1 MVSVCLSRSPACVVF
16 LLSTPGLPRQT
27 WKLLT
32 LHQAMTCRKALRR
45 TRCRGAGPAP
55 EAAIKDVV
63 ERDDGCCVWPSVPY
77 FSSGARALGHRQ
89 CMEILVRQD
98 CEQKCRKE
106 HLEELKH
113 KLREETQRRRAF
125 SAVMKLP
132 A

>member
-1 MVSVCLSRSPACVVF
+1 MALVPRLRLQLKTVQVACSFWDSRSPPLAEKRHDG
-16 LLSTPGLPRQT
+16 LLCM
-27 WKLLT
+27 
-32 LHQAMTCRKALRR
+32 A
-45 TRCRGAGPAP
+45 
-55 EAAIKDVV
+55 
-63 ERDDGCCVWPSVPY
+63 VPY
-77 FSSGARALGHRQ
+77 FSSGVRALGHRQ

-106 HLEELKH
+106 QLEQLKH